1 MICICQ
7 YCGKP
12 YSTYEEA
19 QACEKS
25 CKEKE
30 QTREQKRLQEKE
42 YWASVRKTIQEG
54 NQMFQRNYALIS
66 HQPFSSSLFSGTSSS
81 LLNDLLFS

>member
-7 YCGKP
+7 YCGKH

-25 CKEKE
+25 CKEKA
-30 QTREQKRLQEKE
+30 QAREQKKLQEKE
-42 YWASVRKTIQEG
+42 YWGSGRKTIQEG
-54 NQMFQRNYALIS
+54 NQMFQRNYALTS
-66 HQPFSSSLFSGTSSS
+66 HQPFSSSLFGGTSSS